1 MKVFVAGATG
11 ALGKQLVPMLV
22 EAGHEVTGMSRSPV
36 KRGEIEALG
45 AKAAFADA
53 LNAEAVAAAVGEAD
67 PDVIV
72 HELTAISGDMDFK
85 HFDKGF
91 EPTNRL
97 RTEAT
102 DHLLS
107 AGRAVG
113 VKKFVA
119 QSFAPWPYARVGGPV
134 KSESDPLDSDPPEQV
149 RKTIEAIRYLE
160 DAVTGAEWT
169 DGIALR
175 YGGFYG
181 PGTSFSSDGEMAD
194 VIRARKFPIVGD
206 GGGVW
211 SFIHITDAAEATL
224 AAVERGRRGI
234 YNVVDDEPAT
244 AAEWL
249 PVVAE
254 NVGAKPPRRVPK
266 FIGRLFGGEVAVVM
280 MTELRGSSN
289 AKAKRELGW
298 RPGHPTWRTELGKA

>member
-1 MKVFVAGATG
+1 
-11 ALGKQLVPMLV
+11 
-22 EAGHEVTGMSRSPV
+22 
-36 KRGEIEALG
+36 
-45 AKAAFADA
+45 
-53 LNAEAVAAAVGEAD
+53 
-67 PDVIV
+67 VIV
-72 HELTAISGDMDFK
+72 HQLTAISGDMDFK

-149 RKTIEAIRYLE
+149 RRTIEAIRYLE

-169 DGIALR
+169 EGIALR

-234 YNVVDDEPAT
+234 YNIVDDEPAA

-249 PVVAE
+249 PVVAA

-298 RPGHPTWRTELGKA
+298 QPGHPTWRTELGKA

>member
-22 EAGHEVTGMSRSPV
+22 DAGHEVTGMSRSAA
-36 KRGEIEALG
+36 KRGEIEAMG
-45 AKAAFADA
+45 ATAAIADA
-53 LNAEAVAAAVGEAD
+53 LDAEAVAAAVGAAD

-85 HFDKGF
+85 NFEKAF

-113 VKKFVA
+113 VRRFVA

-134 KSESDPLDSDPPEQV
+134 KTEDDPLDPDPPAQV
-149 RKTIEAIRYLE
+149 RTTLDAIRYLE

-169 DGIALR
+169 EGIALR

-181 PGTSFSSDGEMAD
+181 PGTNFGSTGEMTDA
-194 VIRARKFPIVGD
+194 IRARKLPIVGD

-211 SFIHITDAAEATL
+211 SFIHIADAAEATL
-224 AAVERGRRGI
+224 AAIERGRRGI
-234 YNVVDDEPAT
+234 YNIVDDEPAT

-249 PVVAE
+249 PVAAE
-254 NVGAKPPRRVPK
+254 HVGAKPPRRVPR
-266 FIGRLFGGEVAVVM
+266 FLGRLFGGELAVVM

-298 RPGHPTWRTELGKA
+298 RPGHPTWRTELGLA